1 MPPWHERNGGTRVVM
16 KLLDQLVGARP
27 ATLSMEIKR
36 CFEAARREAAVRGA
50 SLLSQSYCALVL
62 LRRQPT
68 ACVSMPNRP
77 APVPRDQL
85 IAEIVKRL
93 PPVTRDVPRESPP
106 IQFHSD
112 LAVLT
117 MKHGSIGDPATLL
130 NLFLCNP
137 DDLLTDALARL

>member
-1 MPPWHERNGGTRVVM
+1 MR
-16 KLLDQLVGARP
+16 LLDQLTGARP
-27 ATLSMEIKR
+27 ATLSIEIRR
-36 CFEAARREAAVRGA
+36 CFDAARREAALRGA

-62 LRRQPT
+62 LRHQSTR
-68 ACVSMPNRP
+68 CVSMPNRP
-77 APVPRDQL
+77 TPVPCDEL
-85 IAEIVKRL
+85 IAEIMKRL
-93 PPVTRDVPRESPP
+93 PPVSRDAPRESPP

-137 DDLLTDALARL
+137 DDVLIDALAKL

>member
-1 MPPWHERNGGTRVVM
+1 VM

-27 ATLSMEIKR
+27 ATLSIEIKR
-36 CFEAARREAAVRGA
+36 CFEAARREAVVRGA
-50 SLLSQSYCALVL
+50 SLMSQSYCALAL

-68 ACVSMPNRP
+68 ARVSMPNRP
-77 APVPRDQL
+77 APVHRDIL

-106 IQFHSD
+106 IQFHRD

-130 NLFLCNP
+130 NLFLSNP
-137 DDLLTDALARL
+137 DDVLTDALAKL